1 MSEQYISAWLTG
13 RNIQLYN
20 ALVLSK
26 GRINVTDLIW
36 VHKIKSVGAVCAF
49 ARKVPLPLLLIFF
62 SLPEWRQS
70 LIQPC
75 CLVAFGSCYNTTTCA
90 KCQQLSLVVNAL
102 FSLPV
107 SRQQLYENSSLSC
120 LMRSLSRTGFKFRCV
135 TLM

>member
-26 GRINVTDLIW
+26 GRINVTDLIR
-36 VHKIKSVGAVCAF
+36 VHKASVQFVLSPEKC
-49 ARKVPLPLLLIFF
+49 LLLIFF

-75 CLVAFGSCYNTTTCA
+75 CLVAFGSCYNTTACA

-107 SRQQLYENSSLSC
+107 SRQQLYENSSC